1 MQQNILI
8 IGAGFAGLWSA
19 LSAVRQL
26 DLNGRSDVRV
36 TLLAPQAELR
46 IRPRFYEPDVQSMRA
61 PLTDLFAATGV
72 QFVQGTALYLD
83 TVGRQVTYRDAAG
96 AEARLG
102 YDRLILATGS
112 QLFRPPVPGLAEH
125 AFDVDQIEQ
134 AARLERH
141 LVGLAAQPDSAARNT
156 VVVIGGGFTG
166 IETATEMP
174 ARLRAVLG
182 ESSAIRVV
190 VVDRGRAI
198 GAALGEGIRPAI
210 LQASCELGLEWRLG
224 VSVASIDA
232 GGVTLDDGQR
242 IEASTVVWTVG
253 FRASGLTEQIP
264 ARRDSLGRLEVDR
277 YLRVQ
282 A

>member
-1 MQQNILI
+1 MRHRPGVIMQQNILI

-210 LQASCELGLEWRLG
+210 LQASRE
-224 VSVASIDA
+224 
-232 GGVTLDDGQR
+232 
-242 IEASTVVWTVG
+242 
-253 FRASGLTEQIP
+253 
-264 ARRDSLGRLEVDR
+264 
-277 YLRVQ
+277 
-282 A
+282 